1 MHFKKI
7 FAVLLIGCMLF
18 SLAACGAKDRDVQS
32 EHNALVAEETP
43 QPSGETV
50 AETPE
55 TTAPAL
61 PTATS
66 EDVEL
71 YVVRPAS
78 SAPYVVNAYGQLA
91 RNYSVSD
98 DGSIVDRAGNT
109 VVVSGN
115 TKNFTFVTTADF
127 GSRTAEVTLNARED
141 ISDTDKDV
149 SRIHQYPV
157 NLTLLLTIGPEAAT
171 NRTVVLGSSNA
182 GIVEVRANNNAKI
195 LADGAF
201 ELEPGELAI
210 DVGETGNARIVVTA
224 KTEGVATITA
234 RSLSG
239 TATAECIV
247 TVKNGEIEATSGMP
261 GYDPDAEI
269 SEMINASEDPTI
281 HTHSYTST
289 VVEPTQYEKGYTLY
303 TCECG
308 HSYKDNF
315 TSPLPMPEPEAT
327 PHVHDYS
334 ETVVAPTATE
344 RGYTLH
350 VCHECGDSYKDCFTN
365 PTG

>member
-55 TTAPAL
+55 TTTPAL

-91 RNYSVSD
+91 RNYNVSD
-98 DGSIVDRAGNT
+98 DGSIVDRAGIT

-261 GYDPDAEI
+261 GYDPDADPDNVADSIFCSGGAGRKVPWSEADGMMHVEI
-269 SEMINASEDPTI
+269 RAERQSGSGTYVMVEFEGGASAEVSGVIQRT
-281 HTHSYTST
+281 
-289 VVEPTQYEKGYTLY
+289 TLR
-303 TCECG
+303 T
-308 HSYKDNF
+308 D
-315 TSPLPMPEPEAT
+315 TLIASPSPWM
-327 PHVHDYS
+327 
-334 ETVVAPTATE
+334 
-344 RGYTLH
+344 
-350 VCHECGDSYKDCFTN
+350 HE
-365 PTG
+365 